1 MDLTHLFIARVGGKM
16 DNAADII
23 SAAGGGN
30 IYAILG
36 LAVSG
41 GLGKYAWD
49 FYKKKAD
56 LNFKAS
62 DNVRKDV
69 KEEKLLDRKE
79 RNEYKDDLKERV
91 AALEVKLEGALKAKE
106 DLLEQV
112 GDLRAKLA
120 KIETKLEILLAGGK
134 VAPEPPAPEP
144 VSRKSKPVPAPAAI
158 KAPAVEVKKGRT
170 HNNA

>member
-1 MDLTHLFIARVGGKM
+1 M
-16 DNAADII
+16 ADPLAQALEA
-23 SAAGGGN
+23 SGGGN
-30 IYAILG
+30 VWTILG

-41 GLGKYAWD
+41 AMGKYAWD

-91 AALEVKLEGALKAKE
+91 AALEVKLEAAVQAKE

-112 GDLRAKLA
+112 GELRAKLA

-144 VSRKSKPVPAPAAI
+144 PPKKTAAKANLASKPAA
-158 KAPAVEVKKGRT
+158 KAAKPKK
-170 HNNA
+170 NA

>member
-1 MDLTHLFIARVGGKM
+1 M
-16 DNAADII
+16 ADPLAQILEA
-23 SAAGGGN
+23 SGGGN
-30 IYAILG
+30 IWAVLG

-56 LNFKAS
+56 LNFKAN

-91 AALEVKLEGALKAKE
+91 AALEVKLEAALQAKE

-112 GDLRAKLA
+112 GELKAKLA

-134 VAPEPPAPEP
+134 VMPEPADPPTTVA
-144 VSRKSKPVPAPAAI
+144 KKPAA
-158 KAPAVEVKKGRT
+158 KKPGRAKK
-170 HNNA
+170 NV

>member
-1 MDLTHLFIARVGGKM
+1 M
-16 DNAADII
+16 ADPLAQVLEA
-23 SAAGGGN
+23 SGGGN
-30 IYAILG
+30 VWAVLG

-56 LNFKAS
+56 LNFKAN

-112 GDLRAKLA
+112 GELKAKLA

-134 VAPEPPAPEP
+134 VAPEPVAP
-144 VSRKSKPVPAPAAI
+144 PVPPPATAN
-158 KAPAVEVKKGRT
+158 KKGGRPKK
-170 HNNA
+170 NG

>member
-1 MDLTHLFIARVGGKM
+1 M
-16 DNAADII
+16 ADPLAQVLEA
-23 SAAGGGN
+23 SGGGN
-30 IYAILG
+30 VWAVLG

-49 FYKKKAD
+49 FYKRKAD
-56 LNFKAS
+56 LNFKAN

-112 GDLRAKLA
+112 GELKAKLA
-120 KIETKLEILLAGGK
+120 KIETKLEILIAGG
-134 VAPEPPAPEP
+134 VVTPISQDPPTKLP
-144 VSRKSKPVPAPAAI
+144 KIQSKPAQKVDSKPDP
-158 KAPAVEVKKGRT
+158 KKGGRPKK
-170 HNNA
+170 NG

>member
-1 MDLTHLFIARVGGKM
+1 M

-30 IYAILG
+30 IWAVLG

-41 GLGKYAWD
+41 ALGKYAWD

-56 LNFKAS
+56 LNFKAN

-91 AALEVKLEGALKAKE
+91 AALEVKLEAAVQAKE
-106 DLLEQV
+106 DLLGQV
-112 GDLRAKLA
+112 GELRAKLA

-134 VAPEPPAPEP
+134 VAPEPSAPEP
-144 VSRKSKPVPAPAAI
+144 PPKKPAA
-158 KAPAVEVKKGRT
+158 KAKPAAKVGRPKK
-170 HNNA
+170 NA

>member
-1 MDLTHLFIARVGGKM
+1 M
-16 DNAADII
+16 ADPLAQILEA
-23 SAAGGGN
+23 SGGGN
-30 IYAILG
+30 VWAVLG

-56 LNFKAS
+56 LNFKAN

-91 AALEVKLEGALKAKE
+91 AALEVKLEAAVKAKE

-112 GDLRAKLA
+112 GELRAKLA

-134 VAPEPPAPEP
+134 VMPEPPVPEP
-144 VSRKSKPVPAPAAI
+144 PKKAKPEAASAPA
-158 KAPAVEVKKGRT
+158 KKVGGRPKK
-170 HNNA
+170 NV

>member
-1 MDLTHLFIARVGGKM
+1 M
-16 DNAADII
+16 ADPLAQILEA
-23 SAAGGGN
+23 SGGGN
-30 IYAILG
+30 IWAVLG

-56 LNFKAS
+56 LNFKAN

-69 KEEKLLDRKE
+69 KEEKFLDRKE

-91 AALEVKLEGALKAKE
+91 AALEVKLEAAVQAKE

-134 VAPEPPAPEP
+134 VAPEPPTETP
-144 VSRKSKPVPAPAAI
+144 VAKKKSASPVPPAK
-158 KAPAVEVKKGRT
+158 KAGRPKK
-170 HNNA
+170 NA

>member
-1 MDLTHLFIARVGGKM
+1 M
-16 DNAADII
+16 ADPLAQVLEA
-23 SAAGGGN
+23 SGGGN
-30 IYAILG
+30 IWAVLG

-41 GLGKYAWD
+41 ALGKYAWD
-49 FYKKKAD
+49 FYKKKAE
-56 LNFKAS
+56 LGFKEK
-62 DNVRKDV
+62 DNVRKDT

-91 AALEVKLEGALKAKE
+91 AALEVKLEAALQAKE

-144 VSRKSKPVPAPAAI
+144 PPKKAKTAAAPA
-158 KAPAVEVKKGRT
+158 KKVAGRPKK
-170 HNNA
+170 NA

>member
-1 MDLTHLFIARVGGKM
+1 M
-16 DNAADII
+16 DNPAEII
-23 SAAGGGN
+23 SASGGGN
-30 IYAILG
+30 IWAILG
-36 LAVSG
+36 VLASG
-41 GLGKYAWD
+41 AVGKYAWD

-56 LNFKAS
+56 LNFKAN

-79 RNEYKDDLKERV
+79 RNEFKDDLKERV
-91 AALEVKLEGALKAKE
+91 AALEVKLEVALKAKE

-134 VAPEPPAPEP
+134 VAPEPPTDEKPKPKRTAKAPEP
-144 VSRKSKPVPAPAAI
+144 PPEP
-158 KAPAVEVKKGRT
+158 VKKTGRPKK
-170 HNNA
+170 NA

>member
-1 MDLTHLFIARVGGKM
+1 M
-16 DNAADII
+16 ADPLAQVLEA
-23 SAAGGGN
+23 SGGGN
-30 IYAILG
+30 IWAVLG

-41 GLGKYAWD
+41 GLGQYAWD

-91 AALEVKLEGALKAKE
+91 AALEVKLEAAVQAKE

-112 GDLRAKLA
+112 GELRAKLA

-144 VSRKSKPVPAPAAI
+144 PPKKTAAKANLASKPAA
-158 KAPAVEVKKGRT
+158 KAAKPKK
-170 HNNA
+170 NA

>member
-1 MDLTHLFIARVGGKM
+1 M
-16 DNAADII
+16 ADPLAQVLEA
-23 SAAGGGN
+23 SGGGN
-30 IYAILG
+30 IWAVLG

-56 LNFKAS
+56 LNFKAN
-62 DNVRKDV
+62 DNVRKDT

-91 AALEVKLEGALKAKE
+91 AALEVKLEAAVKAKE

-112 GDLRAKLA
+112 GELRAKLA

-134 VAPEPPAPEP
+134 VTPEPPAPEP
-144 VSRKSKPVPAPAAI
+144 PPKKSKPAPPPAPAK
-158 KAPAVEVKKGRT
+158 KAAGRPKKNG
-170 HNNA
+170 

>member
-1 MDLTHLFIARVGGKM
+1 M

-30 IYAILG
+30 IYAVLG

-41 GLGKYAWD
+41 ALGKYAWD

-56 LNFKAS
+56 LNFKAN

-79 RNEYKDDLKERV
+79 RNEFKDDLKERV
-91 AALEVKLEGALKAKE
+91 AALEVKLEAAVKAKE

-112 GDLRAKLA
+112 GELRAKLA

-134 VAPEPPAPEP
+134 VAPEPPAN
-144 VSRKSKPVPAPAAI
+144 PAPS
-158 KAPAVEVKKGRT
+158 KKKVVTPAPDPVKKAGRPKK
-170 HNNA
+170 NA

>member
-1 MDLTHLFIARVGGKM
+1 M
-16 DNAADII
+16 ADPLAQILEA
-23 SAAGGGN
+23 SGGGN
-30 IYAILG
+30 VWAVLG

-56 LNFKAS
+56 LNFKAN

-69 KEEKLLDRKE
+69 KEEKMLDRKE

-91 AALEVKLEGALKAKE
+91 AALEVKLEGTLKAKE
-106 DLLEQV
+106 ELLEQV
-112 GDLRAKLA
+112 GELKAKLA
-120 KIETKLEILLAGGK
+120 KIEVKLEILLAGGK

-144 VSRKSKPVPAPAAI
+144 APKKKVSPPTVAATAP
-158 KAPAVEVKKGRT
+158 KKGRPKK
-170 HNNA
+170 NV

>member
-1 MDLTHLFIARVGGKM
+1 M
-16 DNAADII
+16 ADPLAQILEA
-23 SAAGGGN
+23 SGGGN
-30 IYAILG
+30 IWAVLG

-56 LNFKAS
+56 LNFKAN

-91 AALEVKLEGALKAKE
+91 AALEVKLEAALQAKE

-112 GDLRAKLA
+112 GELKAKLA

-134 VAPEPPAPEP
+134 VAPEPPTPEP
-144 VSRKSKPVPAPAAI
+144 PPKK
-158 KAPAVEVKKGRT
+158 KAPVASAGSAKKPGGRPKK
-170 HNNA
+170 NV

>member
-1 MDLTHLFIARVGGKM
+1 M

-30 IYAILG
+30 IWAVIG

-56 LNFKAS
+56 LNFKAN

-69 KEEKLLDRKE
+69 KEEKLIDRKE

-91 AALEVKLEGALKAKE
+91 TALEVKLEGALKAKE

-112 GDLRAKLA
+112 GELKAKLA

-134 VAPEPPAPEP
+134 VALLSQDPPPKVPKPQSKTAPKVESKPAP
-144 VSRKSKPVPAPAAI
+144 
-158 KAPAVEVKKGRT
+158 KKGGRPKK
-170 HNNA
+170 NA

>member
-1 MDLTHLFIARVGGKM
+1 M
-16 DNAADII
+16 ADPLAQVLEA
-23 SAAGGGN
+23 SGGGN
-30 IYAILG
+30 IWAVLG

-41 GLGKYAWD
+41 ALGKYAWD

-91 AALEVKLEGALKAKE
+91 AALEVKLEAAVKAKE

-134 VAPEPPAPEP
+134 VAPEPPTEE
-144 VSRKSKPVPAPAAI
+144 KPKPKVKGKPAPVHTPPAK
-158 KAPAVEVKKGRT
+158 KAGRPKKNG
-170 HNNA
+170 

>member
-1 MDLTHLFIARVGGKM
+1 M

-30 IYAILG
+30 IYAVLG

-41 GLGKYAWD
+41 ALGKYAWD

-56 LNFKAS
+56 LNFKAN

-69 KEEKLLDRKE
+69 KEEKMLDRKE

-91 AALEVKLEGALKAKE
+91 AALEVKLEAALQAKE

-144 VSRKSKPVPAPAAI
+144 PPKKTKTAAAPA
-158 KAPAVEVKKGRT
+158 KKVAGRPKK
-170 HNNA
+170 NA

>member
-1 MDLTHLFIARVGGKM
+1 M
-16 DNAADII
+16 ADPLAQVLEA
-23 SAAGGGN
+23 SGGGN
-30 IYAILG
+30 IWAVLG

-41 GLGKYAWD
+41 ALGKYAWD

-56 LNFKAS
+56 LNFKEK

-91 AALEVKLEGALKAKE
+91 AALEVKLEAALQAKE

-112 GDLRAKLA
+112 GELRAKLA

-134 VAPEPPAPEP
+134 VMPEPPTDEKPKPKRAVKAPEPE
-144 VSRKSKPVPAPAAI
+144 PAPAP
-158 KAPAVEVKKGRT
+158 KRGRQKK
-170 HNNA
+170 NV

>member
-1 MDLTHLFIARVGGKM
+1 M
-16 DNAADII
+16 ADPLAQALEA
-23 SAAGGGN
+23 SGGGN
-30 IYAILG
+30 VWTILG

-41 GLGKYAWD
+41 AMGKYAWD

-79 RNEYKDDLKERV
+79 RNEFKDDLKERV
-91 AALEVKLEGALKAKE
+91 AALEVKLEAAVQAKE

-112 GDLRAKLA
+112 GELRAKLA

-144 VSRKSKPVPAPAAI
+144 PPKKTAAKANPAPKPAA
-158 KAPAVEVKKGRT
+158 KAAKPKK
-170 HNNA
+170 NA

>member
-1 MDLTHLFIARVGGKM
+1 M

-30 IYAILG
+30 IYAVLG

-41 GLGKYAWD
+41 ALGKYAWD
-49 FYKKKAD
+49 FYKKKAE
-56 LNFKAS
+56 LGFKAN

-91 AALEVKLEGALKAKE
+91 AALEVKLEAAVQAKE

-112 GDLRAKLA
+112 GELRAKLA

-144 VSRKSKPVPAPAAI
+144 PPKKTAAKANPASKPAA
-158 KAPAVEVKKGRT
+158 KAAKPKK
-170 HNNA
+170 NA

>member
-1 MDLTHLFIARVGGKM
+1 M
-16 DNAADII
+16 ADPLAQALEA
-23 SAAGGGN
+23 SGGGN
-30 IYAILG
+30 VWTILG

-41 GLGKYAWD
+41 AMGKYAWD

-56 LNFKAS
+56 LNFKEK

-79 RNEYKDDLKERV
+79 RNEFKDDLKERV
-91 AALEVKLEGALKAKE
+91 AALEVKLEAAMTAKE

-112 GDLRAKLA
+112 GELRAKLA

-134 VAPEPPAPEP
+134 VTAEPPTDEQPRPKKTVKASAPPPAPA
-144 VSRKSKPVPAPAAI
+144 K
-158 KAPAVEVKKGRT
+158 KAGRPKK
-170 HNNA
+170 NA

>member
-1 MDLTHLFIARVGGKM
+1 MADLVSEVM
-16 DNAADII
+16 AA
-23 SAAGGGN
+23 SGGGN
-30 IYAILG
+30 IWAVLG

-41 GLGKYAWD
+41 ALGKYAWD

-56 LNFKAS
+56 LNFKAN
-62 DNVRKDV
+62 DNVRKDN

-79 RNEYKDDLKERV
+79 RNEFKDDLKERV

-134 VAPEPPAPEP
+134 VLPEPPTEEKPKSRSKMKDPEP
-144 VSRKSKPVPAPAAI
+144 PPLA
-158 KAPAVEVKKGRT
+158 KKTGRPKK
-170 HNNA
+170 NG

>member
-1 MDLTHLFIARVGGKM
+1 M
-16 DNAADII
+16 ADPLAQVLEA
-23 SAAGGGN
+23 SGGGN
-30 IYAILG
+30 IWAVLG

-91 AALEVKLEGALKAKE
+91 AALEVNLEAAVQAKE

-112 GDLRAKLA
+112 GELRAKLA

-144 VSRKSKPVPAPAAI
+144 PPKKTAAKANLASKPAA
-158 KAPAVEVKKGRT
+158 KAAKPKK
-170 HNNA
+170 NA